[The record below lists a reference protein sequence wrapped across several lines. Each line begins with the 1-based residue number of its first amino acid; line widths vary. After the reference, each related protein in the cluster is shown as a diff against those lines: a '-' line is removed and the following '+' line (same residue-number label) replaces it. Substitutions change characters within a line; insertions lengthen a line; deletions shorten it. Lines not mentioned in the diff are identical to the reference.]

1 MENLT
6 TKGVDER
13 TLKLSIIEGALYTLA
28 FNATQ
33 GFVYSTLALHFNF
46 SPVMVSVVAVLP
58 ATSQIVQFFTPLVY
72 RLIPSKSK
80 AIFWLALVARASFI
94 IVPVALLMNYESST
108 IVALPFVLFNVLNNI
123 VGNLWSSAMKSLVP
137 EERRNTYFAFRNS
150 VATFAGLVGWLFYSS
165 MLQLMDRKNGL
176 MVSYLFSS
184 VIFVLTAYLLRL
196 HRIPETKETQFSL
209 LAPLGTLK
217 NLKFRKFIGFVV
229 FWNFAIQFAGPF
241 FSYFEVSYL
250 RVPYSYL
257 GFLNLLSSVIT
268 MLAYFFFG
276 KVSNYFGEKN
286 MIKFGIVLTF
296 ASVSMYSFM
305 NTSNYNFLIILAT
318 IFASTGWSAINL
330 NYFTLL
336 LKISEEPSE
345 IYFSMH
351 AFVAGISSLLASYL
365 GGFVLGYIK
374 VLDFGRFSPYNVLFL
389 FALLMRVA
397 VFIYFSKLELGSC
410 QRDMRF
416 VEMGYRMITRRF

>member
-1 MENLT
+1 MEKLNY
-6 TKGVDER
+6 KVVDER
-13 TLKLSIIEGALYTLA
+13 TLKLSVIEGALYTIA

-46 SPVMVSVVAVLP
+46 SPVIVSVVAVLP

-94 IVPVALLMNYESST
+94 IVPVALMINYENGI
-108 IVALPFVLFNVLNNI
+108 IVAIPFVVFNVLNNI
-123 VGNLWSSAMKSLVP
+123 VGNLWTSAMKSLVP

-165 MLQLMDRKNGL
+165 VLQVMDRKNGL
-176 MVSYLFSS
+176 LVSYLFSS
-184 VIFVLTAYLLRL
+184 VIFVLTAYLLKL
-196 HRIPETKETQFSL
+196 HRIPEAKETHFSL
-209 LAPLGTLK
+209 LAPLSTLK
-217 NLKFRKFIGFVV
+217 IAKFRKFIGFVV
-229 FWNFAIQFAGPF
+229 FWNVAIQFAGPF

-250 RVPYSYL
+250 KVPYSYL
-257 GFLNLLSSVIT
+257 GFLNLLSAVVT
-268 MLAYFFFG
+268 MLAYSFFG
-276 KVSNYFGEKN
+276 RVSNYFGEKN
-286 MIKFGIVLTF
+286 MIKFGIALTF

-305 NTSNYNFLIILAT
+305 NTSNYKFLIVLAT
-318 IFASTGWSAINL
+318 IFASTAWSAINL

-351 AFVAGISSLLASYL
+351 AFVAGVSSLFASYL
-365 GGFVLGYIK
+365 GGLVLSFIRTM
-374 VLDFGRFSPYNVLFL
+374 DFGRLSPYNVMFL